1 MGCLFAIF
9 AGAFPRIADI
19 LLWLA
24 RPAMFTAPFGGAW
37 LWPLLGILFL
47 PLTTLFYVFMWSPAR
62 GLEGFDWVWLALAV
76 ALDLSHLAGSAY
88 ANRNRVPGYAP
99 VGAPSG
105 TI

>member
-1 MGCLFAIF
+1 MGGLFAVF
-9 AGAFPRIADI
+9 AGAFPRVADV

-47 PLTTLFYVFMWSPAR
+47 PLTTLFSVVMWSPTR
-62 GLEGFDWVWLALAV
+62 GLEGFDWVWIALAV

-88 ANRNRVPGYAP
+88 ANRDRVPGYAP
-99 VGAPSG
+99 AA
-105 TI
+105 TM